1 VNRPLTGNIRAGR
14 PPLDARGYE
23 AAGGYAA
30 LRATIGRV
38 APAEVV
44 RVVTESGL
52 AGCGGGGFPTGRK
65 WAAMPPR
72 EKRPGPRYFIVN
84 ADEMEPGTFKDRLL
98 LEGDPHQLIEGMI
111 LAAYAV
117 DADTGYVFVR
127 GEYKLAI
134 ARLNEA
140 VAQAEAAGYLGENI
154 LGSGFGF
161 SIHVHGGAGRYIC
174 GEETALL
181 NSLEGRRAIPRAKPP
196 LPMVSGLFGAPTIVN
211 NVETICNVPHI
222 VKHGAAWY
230 RALGVKGEAGTRIFG
245 VSGRVRNPGAFERPA
260 GILLKNLIED
270 DAGGM
275 LPGFALRA
283 VLPGGASTGFIPL
296 EQLDVAMSNKGMAA
310 IGNRLG
316 TGNVIVL
323 DDSVC
328 PVAFMA
334 NLQQF
339 FARES
344 CGWCAP
350 CRDGLPWAEQIL
362 RAVDAGEG
370 RRKDIEVLH
379 ELTDDLGPGRTF
391 CGLAPG
397 AMASLKSGL
406 ACFAEDFAAHLAG
419 GCAWR

>member
-14 PPLDARGYE
+14 TPLDVRGYE

-30 LRATIGRV
+30 VRATVGRV
-38 APAEVV
+38 APAEVI

-65 WAAMPPR
+65 WAAMPAR
-72 EKRPGPRYFIVN
+72 ATRPGTRYFIVN

-117 DADTGYVFVR
+117 DADCGYIFVR

-140 VAQAEAAGYLGENI
+140 VAQAEAAGYLGKNI
-154 LGSGFGF
+154 LGSGQKFA
-161 SIHVHGGAGRYIC
+161 IHVHGGAGRYIC

-181 NSLEGRRAIPRAKPP
+181 NSLEGKRAIPRAKPP
-196 LPMVSGLFGAPTIVN
+196 LPQVSGLFGAPTIVN

-222 VKHGAAWY
+222 VKHGPEWY
-230 RALGVKGEAGTRIFG
+230 RALGVNGEAGTRIFG
-245 VSGRVRNPGAFERPA
+245 VSGRVKNPGAFERPA
-260 GILLKNLIED
+260 GILLRDLIEG

-283 VLPGGASTGFIPL
+283 VLPGGASTGFIPAD
-296 EQLDVAMSNKGMAA
+296 QLDVAMSNKGMAA

-362 RAVDAGEG
+362 KSIDAGAG
-370 RRKDIEVLH
+370 KPRDLGILG
-379 ELTDDLGPGRTF
+379 ELTDDLAPGRTF

-406 ACFAEDFAAHLAG
+406 ACFAEEFAAHLSG
-419 GCAWR
+419 GCAWT